1 MLCMHAVPGGPDPT
15 LELTCS
21 SIKCTEQQILH
32 NDCFDKLE
40 KLLIQAAAGNARC
53 RSWSENQVS
62 HNKWP
67 VYAYFHFQIRM
78 NLWLSLIH
86 I

>member
-1 MLCMHAVPGGPDPT
+1 MLLCLHAVPGGPDPT

-21 SIKCTEQQILH
+21 SIKCTEPQVLH
-32 NDCFDKLE
+32 NDCFNKLE

-62 HNKWP
+62 HNK
-67 VYAYFHFQIRM
+67 
-78 NLWLSLIH
+78 
-86 I
+86 